1 MRPFHFHRAN
11 SSRRFEHIS
20 DVSSQE
26 YFYQLL
32 TSWSQEWLRLP
43 LMKGLATSAVAGADG
58 LVRSS
63 RAALIQFLN
72 SHSPQTEPSVLVEL
86 LQVLST
92 ALSNDIQDDR
102 YAIPIIDIMAFL
114 LDGYQSYIF
123 AGQNESNP
131 IFRRVFVLVQKAH
144 FKTANIA
151 RLEAAIRVY
160 AALSRIDNLRGDIL
174 KKLTSM
180 LLHPFPRVCFIL

>member
-26 YFYQLL
+26 YFYLLL

-72 SHSPQTEPSVLVEL
+72 SHNPQTEPNVLVEL
-86 LQVLST
+86 LQVLSI

-160 AALSRIDNLRGDIL
+160 AALSKIDNLRGDIL

>member
-1 MRPFHFHRAN
+1 
-11 SSRRFEHIS
+11 
-20 DVSSQE
+20 
-26 YFYQLL
+26 
-32 TSWSQEWLRLP
+32 
-43 LMKGLATSAVAGADG
+43 MKGLATSAVAGADG

-63 RAALIQFLN
+63 RAALIQFLK
-72 SHSPQTEPSVLVEL
+72 SHDPQTEPGVLVEF

-102 YAIPIIDIMAFL
+102 YAIPIIEIMAFL

-123 AGQNESNP
+123 ADQDESNP

-160 AALSRIDNLRGDIL
+160 AALSRIDSLRGDIL